1 MRKTNM
7 HNIIAIRYQS
17 SIQDETGYTFDYF
30 DFITIDGARKTL
42 TVPQEVGASA
52 ARLHQILVRR
62 GARLPSDLRKSL
74 RLVRRVIKDG
84 PIEKM
89 RFAHDRFEV
98 L

>member
-7 HNIIAIRYQS
+7 QKVVAIRYQS
-17 SIQDETGYTFDYF
+17 SIQDETGYTLDYF
-30 DFITIDGARKTL
+30 EFITIRGVCETL
-42 TVPQEVGASA
+42 TVPHEVGANA
-52 ARLHQILVRR
+52 AQLHQMLVCR
-62 GARLPSDLRKSL
+62 GAKLPSDTRKSV
-74 RLVRRVIKDG
+74 RLVQRVIKDG